1 MSSSSDLAASAAV
14 PTVTPALIQELLEK
28 HGEALLQGLA
38 KMLQGSA
45 PASAPS
51 GGKAPK
57 SAKAKAPKAKA
68 ASEDSADAEPKEKRA
83 PNAWILFSA
92 RVEKLVRAAEEAA
105 ETPKE
110 SRMKTVVAK
119 QFASHLKGLKAY
131 DEWADD
137 EVTEALSGWTP
148 PETSKQAVAKAEK
161 EASVAGSES
170 GSVAGD
176 DAEAAP
182 AAPAEKTKRKWS
194 DEAKAAAA
202 AKRAAKKAAAPAD
215 APDAASAP
223 APAEAAPAPVK
234 KAITLKPK
242 AAPAP
247 VKKVDLSFFT
257 WTHEGKEYYTN
268 DRGDVATTDFE
279 WVGRFNGQTIDETV
293 PEPAD
298 LSEATLRE

>member
-1 MSSSSDLAASAAV
+1 MTSTSDL
-14 PTVTPALIQELLEK
+14 TPALIQELLEK
-28 HGEALLQGLA
+28 HGETLLQGLA
-38 KMLQGSA
+38 KMLQSSA

-51 GGKAPK
+51 GKAPK
-57 SAKAKAPKAKA
+57 SAKTPKKVKA
-68 ASEDSADAEPKEKRA
+68 ASDDSADAEPKEKRA

-92 RVEKLVRAAEEAA
+92 RVEKLIRATEEAA
-105 ETPKE
+105 QTPKE

-119 QFASHLKGLKAY
+119 QFASHLKTLKAY

-148 PETSKQAVAKAEK
+148 PETSKQAIAKAEK
-161 EASVAGSES
+161 ASDAVASEAGSDA
-170 GSVAGD
+170 GSVA
-176 DAEAAP
+176 EAP
-182 AAPAEKTKRKWS
+182 AASAEASAPKAKRVWS
-194 DEAKAAAA
+194 EEAKASAA
-202 AKRAAKKAAAPAD
+202 AKRAAKKAASAAPAED
-215 APDAASAP
+215 AP
-223 APAEAAPAPVK
+223 APAEAAPAPAPVK
-234 KAITLKPK
+234 KTITLKPK
-242 AAPAP
+242 VAPEP

>member
-51 GGKAPK
+51 GKAPK

-68 ASEDSADAEPKEKRA
+68 ASDDSADAEPKEKRA

-119 QFASHLKGLKAY
+119 QFASHLKSLKAY

-137 EVTEALSGWTP
+137 EVTEALSDWTP
-148 PETSKQAVAKAEK
+148 PETSKQAVAKAA
-161 EASVAGSES
+161 ASVASSES

-176 DAEAAP
+176 DAEAEAP

-202 AKRAAKKAAAPAD
+202 AKRAAKKAAPASAPAE
-215 APDAASAP
+215 AAP
-223 APAEAAPAPVK
+223 APAEAPAPAPVK

-247 VKKVDLSFFT
+247 VKKVDLSFFS

-298 LSEATLRE
+298 LGEASLRE